1 MSYPK
6 QKRVLVQ
13 VLLDVDGDVDAAI
26 EFLVAEQGTE
36 EPSVRADSPSNCTDN
51 SPCNGQYVSFFFSFF
66 SRFRFSHFFCQQ
78 NKLQKIRNH
87 LGYFAVYLHTGH
99 LCSWP
104 INIRDIFLSTSF
116 RFINLQLRRQRN
128 IRARNGGSGED
139 LQRGCY

>member
-51 SPCNGQYVSFFFSFF
+51 SPCNGQYVSFFFFLFLEISVFSFF
-66 SRFRFSHFFCQQ
+66 LSAKQTTE
-78 NKLQKIRNH
+78 NKK
-87 LGYFAVYLHTGH
+87 
-99 LCSWP
+99 
-104 INIRDIFLSTSF
+104 SF
-116 RFINLQLRRQRN
+116 GLLRRLF
-128 IRARNGGSGED
+128 AYGSSVFMAD
-139 LQRGCY
+139 